1 MGDLRLPHL
10 EYVLQKY
17 ATRIAISPIFT
28 VPFVE
33 DCFLRDTPRG
43 VGGIGD
49 LYTSLQNK
57 EQRCNACG
65 SDKKKASNGTSEA
78 LLTCTRCKTAK
89 YCCKECQK
97 ADWKEHKAVCIP

>member
-1 MGDLRLPHL
+1 PRSCEYLLTGKIPPSKGLEDAHTPLCSCGNGQLPQKFMGDLRLPHL

-65 SDKKKASNGTSEA
+65 SDQEKA
-78 LLTCTRCKTAK
+78 
-89 YCCKECQK
+89 
-97 ADWKEHKAVCIP
+97 